1 MICRKPRI
9 LIVVDGYRV
18 RVPLITL
25 FGRDFDLIAATNGS
39 QAQRQFVRHGPAL
52 VAIVIGDL
60 LAAELNGQLSIDT
73 ATALVNQFR
82 RTFPLPIIGLANTEA
97 GRERLR
103 RAGCTPIC
111 GVPSL
116 PRTLQQVLQT

>member
-1 MICRKPRI
+1 MIYRKPRI
-9 LIVVDGYRV
+9 LVVVDEYRV

-25 FGRDFDLIAATNGS
+25 FSRDFDLIAATNGS
-39 QAQRQFVRHGPAL
+39 QAQRQFIRHGPAL

-60 LAAELNGQLSIDT
+60 LAAELNGRLSVDT
-73 ATALVNQFR
+73 APALVSRFR

-97 GRERLR
+97 GREQLR
-103 RAGCTPIC
+103 RAGCAPVC

-116 PRTLQQVLQT
+116 PRTLQQVLQA